1 MRRWTTIVIGL
12 VGLALVAW
20 GVTQHAPTAKTPA
33 AAAGGPFALADLHQ
47 LADVAEPVFAP
58 DGDSLV
64 YSVTTDNLDADRQVS
79 DLWRVDWNSGKA
91 RQLTRTP
98 KASEW
103 APAFSADGRW
113 LAFLSDGDG
122 DSDVQLWRMAGKGG
136 RARQASKVPGG
147 ISDYALSPD
156 GRKAVVV
163 AETGGPAANAA
174 GTTPPVVIDRY
185 QFKEDG
191 RGYLDARRQ
200 QLLIVDLKTGKSTPL
215 THGDFDHWLPSWS
228 PDGRSIAF
236 VSKRHGPD
244 PDRNIDF
251 DVFVVPATG
260 GAPRRM
266 GTFDGPDSDPTWE
279 SRPDWS
285 PDSKRLVWLR
295 SAEDRWIYYAP
306 QQMVVG
312 EVATGRATQTAWID
326 RSVYHPRWSADG
338 RSLLALIEQDRSTW
352 LARIEPGSGKISYL
366 TGGRRF
372 AYDVA
377 SGPDGRIA
385 VLDGDS
391 SHPSEL
397 RAVEARPRALTRHN
411 AWLADRKLAT
421 TRDVSFQSDGVAIH
435 GILTLPPGYDPKK
448 RYPVIVRLHGGPV
461 YQYSHEFMADWQ
473 LYAANG
479 YVVLGI
485 NPRGS
490 SGRGFDFARAIYA
503 DWGNVDVADV
513 KAGVDWLNASG
524 IADPERLGVG
534 GWSYGGILTNYV
546 VASDPRFKA
555 GISGAG
561 MSNFLAG
568 YGADMYVR
576 EYELELGRPWQATDT
591 WTKLGYPFLHA
602 DLITAAMQFQC
613 AGDDANVPCIGAEQ
627 MYQALKSQ
635 GRQTR
640 LVVYPGENHGLTVP
654 SYRADRLKRNLAW
667 YDRYLKQP

>member
-1 MRRWTTIVIGL
+1 MRRWTTVAIGL

-20 GVTQHAPTAKTPA
+20 GAMQHAPAAKAPA
-33 AAAGGPFALADLHQ
+33 AAAGGPFRLADLHR

-58 DGDSLV
+58 DGASLV
-64 YSVTTDNLDADRQVS
+64 YSLTTDNLDADRQVS
-79 DLWRVDWNSGKA
+79 DLWRVDWKAGRA

-98 KASEW
+98 RASEW
-103 APAFSADGRW
+103 APSFSADGRW

-122 DSDVQLWRMAGKGG
+122 DSDVQLWRMPGKGG
-136 RARQASKVPGG
+136 RARQVSRISGG

-156 GRKAVVV
+156 GRRAVVV
-163 AETGGPAANAA
+163 AETGGPKANAA

-200 QLLIVDLKTGKSTPL
+200 QLLIVDLKTGKATPL

-236 VSKRHGPD
+236 VSKRRGPD
-244 PDRNIDF
+244 PDRNLDF
-251 DVFVVPATG
+251 DVFVVAATG
-260 GAPRRM
+260 GEPRRM
-266 GTFDGPDSDPTWE
+266 GDFAGSDMDPTWE

-312 EVATGRATQTAWID
+312 DVSTGRARPVAWID
-326 RSVYHPRWSADG
+326 RSVYHPRWAPDG
-338 RSLLALIEQDRSTW
+338 RTLLALIEQDRDTW
-352 LARIEPGSGKISYL
+352 LARIDPASGRIRYL

-372 AYDVA
+372 AYDFAVA
-377 SGPDGRIA
+377 RNGRAA

-391 SHPSEL
+391 DRPYAL
-397 RAVEARPRALTRHN
+397 RTVEATARDLTRHN
-411 AWLADRKLAT
+411 AWLDQRTLAT
-421 TRDVSFQSDGVAIH
+421 TRDVSFPSGDVEIH

-461 YQYSHEFMADWQ
+461 YQFSHEFMADWQ
-473 LYAANG
+473 LYAARG

-490 SGRGFDFARAIYA
+490 SGRGFDFARAIYV
-503 DWGNVDVADV
+503 DWGNVDVQDV
-513 KAGVDWLNASG
+513 KAGVDWLIASG
-524 IADPERLGVG
+524 IADPRRLGVG

-546 VASDPRFKA
+546 VASDPRFRA
-555 GISGAG
+555 GVSGAG
-561 MSNFLAG
+561 MSNFLGG
-568 YGADMYVR
+568 YGADMYAR
-576 EYELELGRPWQATDT
+576 EYELELGLPWQTPET
-591 WTKLGYPFLHA
+591 WTRLSYPFLHA
-602 DLITAAMQFQC
+602 DRITAAVMFQC
-613 AGDDANVPCIGAEQ
+613 AGADANVPCIGAEQ
-627 MYQALKSQ
+627 MYQALKSE

-640 LVVYPGENHGLTVP
+640 LVVYPGETHGLTIP
-654 SYRADRLKRNLAW
+654 SYRQDRLGRNLDW
-667 YDRYLKQP
+667 YDRHLAP